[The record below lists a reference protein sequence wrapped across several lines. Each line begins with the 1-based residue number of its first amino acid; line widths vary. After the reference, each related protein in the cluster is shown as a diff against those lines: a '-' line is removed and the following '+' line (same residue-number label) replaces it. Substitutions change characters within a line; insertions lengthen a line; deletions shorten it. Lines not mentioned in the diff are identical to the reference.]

1 MDQMSFTRNA
11 KFWGIRFT
19 KEFLD
24 AHKRQ
29 NKILTKICKII
40 RKMLIAG
47 EIADIYKKGQGIYV
61 VLSDGS
67 QLTKAQFKNMLSEK
81 YNVFESQGES
91 ASQTEGIKRGL
102 VTYTLERFLGYGTR
116 NNKKKIPKIR
126 IHGKSF
132 YLKDTSAKVDVDNKT
147 LTVPTLYGKCT
158 MNYKYSL
165 KEDLFLEKQNAG
177 KCTGGNIVIRQGCY
191 IAAVEVSKPLLYKPV
206 GVSGTDFNKSPQDW
220 VCLNDDQKIS
230 LPDDIG
236 LGIDEIRELNT
247 YLDTDKKKK
256 THERQY
262 KSKERRPKRLAWKE
276 EHKKVKNAIYHV
288 VLKIVQKAI
297 DNKLLIAIDS
307 VQTGAS
313 SGTFGQDHLIKL
325 FQTECENRGVPFYV
339 VPCKNTSRRCSRCGN
354 IDEHNRVSTSDFI
367 CTNPECFAILD
378 AQLNGAINVAYV
390 AERMY
395 FGIDSTEDTFISNLF
410 EKLDER
416 QCIIPYGNY
425 HKRNVDNLINSY
437 KEKQVELPLADV

>member
-24 AHKRQ
+24 AHNRQ
-29 NKILTKICKII
+29 NKILAKICKII

-47 EIADIYKKGQGIYV
+47 EIADIYEKGRGIYV

-67 QLTKAQFKNMLSEK
+67 DLTKAKFKDLLTEK

-91 ASQTEGIKRGL
+91 ASQTEGVKRGL
-102 VTYTLERFLGYGTR
+102 VTYALERFLGYGTR
-116 NNKKKIPKIR
+116 NDQKKIPRIR

-132 YLKDTSAKVDVDNKT
+132 YMKDTSAKVDIDNKT

-165 KEDLFLEKQNAG
+165 KEDLFLEKQNTPNI
-177 KCTGGNIVIRQGCY
+177 CTGGNIVIRQGCY
-191 IAAVEVSKPLLYKPV
+191 VAAVEVSKPLLYKPV
-206 GVSGTDFNKSPQDW
+206 GVLGTDFNRSPQDW
-220 VCLNDDQKIS
+220 VCLSDDEKIS
-230 LPDDIG
+230 LPDDIENS
-236 LGIDEIRELNT
+236 IDKIRELNT
-247 YLDTDKKKK
+247 YLDTDKKKQ

-262 KSKERRPKRLAWKE
+262 KSKKRRPKRLAWKE
-276 EHKKVKNAIYHV
+276 EHNKVKNAIRHV
-288 VLKIVQKAI
+288 VLRIVEKAI
-297 DNKLLIAIDS
+297 SNKLLIAIDS
-307 VQTGAS
+307 VQTGAM
-313 SGTFGQDHLIKL
+313 SGTFGQEHLIKL

-339 VPCKNTSRRCSRCGN
+339 VPCKDTSRRCSKCGN
-354 IDEHNRVSTSDFI
+354 IDKDNRASVSEFV
-367 CTNPECFAILD
+367 CTECFTMLD

-395 FGIDSTEDTFISNLF
+395 FGIHSTEDTFISNLF

-437 KEKQVELPLADV
+437 KEKQVELSLTDV